1 MLKEL
6 ARILGISFILSGII
20 LFFYPS
26 SIEES
31 DLQVENKD
39 LHQQMTAL
47 KTQLDETKK
56 ELAHLQTATSEAQG
70 VNENGQNTE
79 AETDQENA
87 ENENTQDTSTAEESD
102 TADTSTS
109 TLTLRVESGTTSK
122 DVATQLENANIIED
136 AQAFNDQLKA
146 KNLTTSIQI
155 GEYDIDAS
163 MSAEAIAKLITTS
176 SKDH

>member
-31 DLQVENKD
+31 DLQVENKE

-70 VNENGQNTE
+70 VNENGQDTE
-79 AETDQENA
+79 AETDQEK
-87 ENENTQDTSTAEESD
+87 NTQDTSTAEESD
-102 TADTSTS
+102 TADTSTP

-163 MSAEAIAKLITTS
+163 MSAEAIARLITTS